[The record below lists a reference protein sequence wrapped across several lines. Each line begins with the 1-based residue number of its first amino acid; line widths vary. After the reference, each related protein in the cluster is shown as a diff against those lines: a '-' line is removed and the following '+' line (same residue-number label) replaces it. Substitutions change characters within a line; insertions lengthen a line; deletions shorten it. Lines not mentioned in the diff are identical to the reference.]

1 MGNKDS
7 EKPKINNIS
16 FDQLNEIIK
25 ETIKN
30 LKKAKKE
37 QKQLKNLNEKIAN
50 LKNEISIFEEN
61 ITDTKNKIERYNNS
75 IFSFILK
82 YFVKSLQNQINN
94 LESKIKTNNSK
105 IDGLKKDVDKSEK
118 FIFKHNRKIVF
129 NHKLPSDLE
138 NAYNDL
144 IDEFNNLSKCNK
156 IWDITS
162 EEDSHYKSTGATR
175 SITRVVVQLKANPS
189 FPFCNMDNEGM
200 LLKNKDGDD
209 INIFP
214 TFLMRTGSSTNI
226 KQINLLEDLSH
237 HFSRVRFSETEKV
250 PSDAEIVDHTWA
262 VVNRD
267 GSPDKRVNYN
277 PKIPIASYGEIEL
290 ELPNS
295 KAETYQFSNIDS
307 ARKYSDKLKSY
318 LKILE
323 RSDTEMTLDENN
335 EILIKIVSSK
345 SRSKST
351 SKGNKPSSG
360 NDNNDFAEQIKNKI

>member
-1 MGNKDS
+1 
-7 EKPKINNIS
+7 
-16 FDQLNEIIK
+16 
-25 ETIKN
+25 
-30 LKKAKKE
+30 
-37 QKQLKNLNEKIAN
+37 
-50 LKNEISIFEEN
+50 
-61 ITDTKNKIERYNNS
+61 
-75 IFSFILK
+75 
-82 YFVKSLQNQINN
+82 
-94 LESKIKTNNSK
+94 
-105 IDGLKKDVDKSEK
+105 
-118 FIFKHNRKIVF
+118 
-129 NHKLPSDLE
+129 
-138 NAYNDL
+138 
-144 IDEFNNLSKCNK
+144 
-156 IWDITS
+156 
-162 EEDSHYKSTGATR
+162 
-175 SITRVVVQLKANPS
+175 
-189 FPFCNMDNEGM
+189 M

-214 TFLMRTGSSTNI
+214 TFLMRTRSSTNI